1 MREAMKVVAD
11 TSPLIAL
18 ERIGR
23 LDILPGLFGSVV
35 CPQSVIDELRA
46 FPGHLRADSS
56 IEQSSWLSIR
66 PDPREMV
73 FRKELGAGETAAIA
87 LAVNIK
93 AEMIVLDDLAA
104 RRIAREIGL
113 KISGTLGIVLAACR
127 YGLLADV
134 AGTLD
139 DLRSAGFHLSNTLI
153 RDCIARAERYSING
167 ADDPTA

>member
-1 MREAMKVVAD
+1 MSVVIN

-23 LDILPGLFGSVV
+23 PDILPGLFGSVV
-35 CPQSVIDELRA
+35 CPRSVIDELCA
-46 FPGHLRADSS
+46 FPFHLRADSS
-56 IEQSSWLSIR
+56 IEKSSWLSIL
-66 PDPREMV
+66 PDPPEVV

-87 LAVNIK
+87 LAVSIK

-113 KISGTLGIVLAACR
+113 KISGTLGIVLAAHR
-127 YGLLADV
+127 RGLLDDV

-139 DLRSAGFHLSNTLI
+139 DLRSAGFHLSKTLI
-153 RDCIARAERYSING
+153 QDCIARSRRN
-167 ADDPTA
+167 